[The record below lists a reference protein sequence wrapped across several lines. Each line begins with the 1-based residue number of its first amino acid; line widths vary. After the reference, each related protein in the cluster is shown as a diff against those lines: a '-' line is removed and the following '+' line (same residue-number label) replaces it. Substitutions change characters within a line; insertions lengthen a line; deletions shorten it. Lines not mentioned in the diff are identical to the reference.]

1 MKAGREKGF
10 LMALPPIISNL
21 PIFKFFRSEGP
32 AQPQQHQTQ
41 SAKAGG
47 GALPRDVVEVSD
59 AALDK
64 LNQSQDK
71 IRNEAQARDTAENV
85 REDLAENEDVALGL
99 DEDRLSA

>member
-1 MKAGREKGF
+1 
-10 LMALPPIISNL
+10 MALPPIISNL

-32 AQPQQHQTQ
+32 TQSQQQTQ
-41 SAKAGG
+41 STQSGG
-47 GALPRDVVEVSD
+47 GTLPRDVVEVSD

-71 IRNEAQARDTAENV
+71 IRNEAQARDTAEDV
-85 REDLAENEDVALGL
+85 RDDLAENEDVSLGL